1 MDVGEPLQA
10 DTATRDTAARSP
22 DMGLKAGILFSN
34 EGGETRLRFSR
45 PSLLVLSRL
54 SLEQKMGASP
64 ATRAHF
70 PTKNGLRRFGVLTKA
85 PIERLSL
92 VTHLTQ

>member
-10 DTATRDTAARSP
+10 DTATRDTATRAP

-54 SLEQKMGASP
+54 SLEQKKWAQ
-64 ATRAHF
+64 A
-70 PTKNGLRRFGVLTKA
+70 LRPA
-85 PIERLSL
+85 PIFRRKMDYAALAS
-92 VTHLTQ
+92 

>member
-10 DTATRDTAARSP
+10 DTATRDTAARAP

-54 SLEQKMGASP
+54 SLEQK
-64 ATRAHF
+64 
-70 PTKNGLRRFGVLTKA
+70 NGLRRFGVLTKA